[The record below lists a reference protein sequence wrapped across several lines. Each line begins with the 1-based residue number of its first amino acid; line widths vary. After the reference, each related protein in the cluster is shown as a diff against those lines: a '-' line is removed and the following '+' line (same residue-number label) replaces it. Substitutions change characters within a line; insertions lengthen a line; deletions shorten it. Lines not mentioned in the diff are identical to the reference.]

1 MPTNGRSTALDEVAA
16 HDLQRRKTPIT
27 RLFRAIAGHPWF
39 TVVYKRLG
47 PAVDPFL
54 SRAGGGWVM
63 NKVYGMPVGVLV
75 TKGAKS
81 GVSRESPLLYV
92 RNGDEFLVVGT
103 NFGQERHPLWSGNLL
118 ASPEAE
124 LQIGSTRIRVL
135 ATLVEDQSEWSR
147 LFQEFVN
154 WVPAYGTY
162 LERLDGRRTPRMFR
176 LTPVGDA

>member
-1 MPTNGRSTALDEVAA
+1 MQTNGTDTPLDKVAA

-27 RLFRAIAGHPWF
+27 RLFLAIAGHPWF
-39 TVVYKRLG
+39 TAVYKRLG

-54 SRAGGGWVM
+54 SRVGGGWIT
-63 NKVYGMPVGVLV
+63 NKVYGMPMCVLV

-81 GVSRESPLLYV
+81 GVNRESPLLYV
-92 RNGDEFLVVGT
+92 RDGDEFLVVGT
-103 NFGQERHPLWSGNLL
+103 NFGQERHPLWTGNLL

-124 LQIGSTRIRVL
+124 LQIGSTRMRVM
-135 ATLVEDQSEWSR
+135 ASLVEDQSEWSR

-154 WVPAYGTY
+154 VIPAYGTY

-176 LTPVGDA
+176 LTPVGVA